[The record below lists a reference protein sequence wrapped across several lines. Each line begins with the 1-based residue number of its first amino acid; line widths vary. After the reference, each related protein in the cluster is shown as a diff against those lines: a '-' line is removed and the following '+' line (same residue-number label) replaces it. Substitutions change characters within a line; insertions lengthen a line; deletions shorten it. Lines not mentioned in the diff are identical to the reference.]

1 MSRVGVCM
9 LVFVCTPGKRHTVP
23 KRGTDGE
30 RERECGMVREIEN
43 EKRRKEI
50 IKLFFF
56 N

>member
-30 RERECGMVREIEN
+30 RERKRESECGMVREIE
-43 EKRRKEI
+43 
-50 IKLFFF
+50 
-56 N
+56 